1 MTVRILL
8 GTIGA
13 EWQRTLLDLAAAD
26 SDLEIIGMTA
36 SAMDLLL
43 QVEER
48 QADVVVLSQVMGGE
62 EPGICSHLML
72 EYPDVVVLLLPG
84 HPRRSALWQMVL
96 RKESW
101 RDASKEILRT
111 ALKSSFSERKKQA
124 APTT

>member
-13 EWQRTLLDLAAAD
+13 EWQRTLLDLAKSD
-26 SDLEIIGMTA
+26 GDLEIVGMAA

-43 QVEER
+43 QVEELN
-48 QADVVVLSQVMGGE
+48 ADVVVLSQIGGGE

-72 EYPDVVVLLLPG
+72 EYPDVAVLLLPST
-84 HPRRSALWQMVL
+84 PRRNAVWQMVL

-101 RDASKEILRT
+101 KEASKEILRT
-111 ALKSSFSERKKQA
+111 ALKS
-124 APTT
+124 

>member
-13 EWQRTLLDLAAAD
+13 EWQRTLLDLAEAD
-26 SDLEIIGMTA
+26 SDLEIIGTTA

-48 QADVVVLSQVMGGE
+48 QADVVVLSQVAGKE

-84 HPRRSALWQMVL
+84 NPRRSALWQMVL
-96 RKESW
+96 REESW